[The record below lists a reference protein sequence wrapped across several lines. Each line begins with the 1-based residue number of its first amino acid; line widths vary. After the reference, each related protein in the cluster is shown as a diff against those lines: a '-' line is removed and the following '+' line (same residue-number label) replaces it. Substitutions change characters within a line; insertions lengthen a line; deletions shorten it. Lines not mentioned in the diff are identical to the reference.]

1 MPRGATLIELLLAL
15 AVLAVVLAIAAP
27 GLRESRDRLLARE
40 WAAALVAAH
49 GRARHAALA
58 EQRVMLLTISA
69 DSVLLRAVAAPGD
82 TQERWRTA
90 GPARDG
96 VALSGGPRTIAFA
109 PSGVAFGLANAT
121 YTLRRG
127 AATKQVIVSRYG
139 RVRVP

>member
-1 MPRGATLIELLLAL
+1 MLRGATLIELLLAL
-15 AVLAVVLAIAAP
+15 ALFAMALAIAGP
-27 GLRESRDRLLARE
+27 GLRGAQDRLLARE

-49 GRARHAALA
+49 RRARHGALA

-69 DSVLLRAVAAPGD
+69 DSLLLRAVVAPGD
-82 TQERWRTA
+82 TQARWRTA
-90 GPARDG
+90 GPAQDG
-96 VALSGGPRTIAFA
+96 VALSGGPRTVAFA

-127 AATKQVIVSRYG
+127 SAMKQVIVSRYG